1 MLSLKSIDI
10 QITETFI
17 LEKTYYKN
25 GTNDV
30 KFLTCKEP
38 VFSICFPME
47 RPCFKPEESI
57 SVILRAINS
66 QNNGGLLDYVGI
78 ATDITSR

>member
-1 MLSLKSIDI
+1 MQENSGFDL
-10 QITETFI
+10 
-17 LEKTYYKN
+17 
-25 GTNDV
+25 
-30 KFLTCKEP
+30 
-38 VFSICFPME
+38 FSQME

-78 ATDITSR
+78 ATDITTK

>member
-1 MLSLKSIDI
+1 M
-10 QITETFI
+10 Q
-17 LEKTYYKN
+17 
-25 GTNDV
+25 GT
-30 KFLTCKEP
+30 
-38 VFSICFPME
+38 VFDLFSQME

-78 ATDITSR
+78 ATDITSGKVDRVTGERLINVPR